1 MLFLYIRLPVKKPT
15 PIHRRVVRLRYTYK
29 KKAAH
34 FHKLCDTGK
43 KPLWYT
49 VYDRI
54 KFVQNMT
61 LTLGSVFKGVL
72 SVVKQ
77 FFFGGGVIW
86 YICRGSYDIYVEYV
100 AFCVFPHYVISGM
113 GGILCGKQGK
123 NFFRRKKSE
132 VFFVKITF

>member
-1 MLFLYIRLPVKKPT
+1 
-15 PIHRRVVRLRYTYK
+15 
-29 KKAAH
+29 
-34 FHKLCDTGK
+34 
-43 KPLWYT
+43 
-49 VYDRI
+49 
-54 KFVQNMT
+54 MT

-77 FFFGGGVIW
+77 FFLGGG
-86 YICRGSYDIYVEYV
+86 GSYDIYVEYV

>member
-43 KPLWYT
+43 KNLWYT

-77 FFFGGGVIW
+77 FFWGGGVIW
-86 YICRGSYDIYVEYV
+86 YICRICS
-100 AFCVFPHYVISGM
+100 FLCFPSLCYIRDGRNFM
-113 GGILCGKQGK
+113 WKTRKKKRGILCK
-123 NFFRRKKSE
+123 NNVLALATGVIFRML
-132 VFFVKITF
+132 